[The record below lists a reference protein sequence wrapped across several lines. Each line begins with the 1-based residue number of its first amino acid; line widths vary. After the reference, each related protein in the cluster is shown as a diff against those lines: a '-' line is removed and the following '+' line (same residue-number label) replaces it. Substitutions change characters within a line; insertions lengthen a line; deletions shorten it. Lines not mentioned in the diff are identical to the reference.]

1 MNQWS
6 KYFAKNNLITQIEIN
21 RIDKLYHLSSEALLQ
36 RYNEKF
42 ISIFKHAFNHSP
54 FYKSLY
60 QTHGISINDIK
71 DLSDINK
78 LPIINKDLIKH
89 EIDNIY
95 TSFNFLKV
103 TGLTSG
109 TSGSPMTLFRTPF
122 DIATEQAYI
131 RHYRKMHG
139 FHFGQPMLSIRGMLG
154 KSVTHDYFKPANIL
168 YISSPNIN
176 ESTIE
181 MYYDLI
187 QKFKPVAVEA
197 FPSYLH
203 KFCVELE
210 NKGLKLD
217 IPVSYTSSETLLS
230 WQREKIEPFLNTRI
244 FDWYGNAERS
254 ILLAQNAKMEYYPM
268 PVYSINEFRET
279 DVITT
284 NLTNKSFPLIR
295 YEVDDRITVAS
306 TDFLQNQIAPKI
318 INIAGRASENVIL
331 KDGSHVGCIDHSF
344 KGVKN
349 LEMAQVHQYNV
360 QDPIEIKLVVNTSF
374 SKADE
379 EQLRANWVRMVGT
392 EMELNFTYCTKS
404 DLTILPNQKYRLIIK
419 QKPV

>member
-60 QTHGISINDIK
+60 QSHGIGINDIK

-78 LPIINKDLIKH
+78 LPIINKHLIKH

-109 TSGSPMTLFRTPF
+109 TSGSPMTLYRTPF

-139 FHFGQPMLSIRGMLG
+139 FNFGQPLLSIRGMLG
-154 KSVTHDYFKPANIL
+154 KSVMHEYFKPANIL

-203 KFCVELE
+203 KFCIELE

-217 IPVSYTSSETLLS
+217 IPVSFTSSETLLS

-268 PVYSINEFRET
+268 PVYSVNEFRET
-279 DVITT
+279 EVITT
-284 NLTNKSFPLIR
+284 NLINKSFPIIR

-360 QDPIEIKLVVNTSF
+360 QDPIEIKIVVTPSF

-379 EQLRANWVRMVGT
+379 DQLRANWVRMVGT
-392 EMELNFTYCTKS
+392 EMELKFVYCTKS
-404 DLTILPNQKYRLIIK
+404 DLTINPNQKYKLIIK
-419 QKPV
+419 QKPD

>member
-6 KYFAKNNLITQIEIN
+6 KYFAKNNLITQIEIK
-21 RIDKLYHLSSEALLQ
+21 RIDKLYHLSSEDLLQ

-54 FYKSLY
+54 FYKRLY
-60 QTHGISINDIK
+60 QAHGIGINDIK
-71 DLSDINK
+71 DLSDISK
-78 LPIINKDLIKH
+78 LPILNKNLIKH
-89 EIDNIY
+89 EVDKIY
-95 TSFNFLKV
+95 TNFDFLKV

-109 TSGSPMTLFRTPF
+109 TTGTPLRLYRTPF
-122 DIATEQAYI
+122 DIAKEQAYI

-139 FHFGQPMLSIRGMLG
+139 FNFGHPIISLRGMLG
-154 KSVTHDYFKPANIL
+154 KSVPYEYFKQANIL
-168 YISSPNIN
+168 YISSPNLN

-217 IPVSYTSSETLLS
+217 IPVSFTSSETLLS

-268 PVYSINEFRET
+268 PLYSINEFRET

-284 NLTNKSFPLIR
+284 NLINKSFPIIR
-295 YEVDDRITVAS
+295 YEVDDRIEVTT
-306 TDFLQNQIAPKI
+306 TDFLQNQINPKVKSI
-318 INIAGRASENVIL
+318 SGRQSENVIL
-331 KDGSHVGCIDHSF
+331 KDGSHVGCIDHAF
-344 KGVKN
+344 KGVN
-349 LEMAQVHQYNV
+349 HIEMAQVHQYNV

-379 EQLRANWVRMVGT
+379 DQLRANWVRMVGT

-404 DLTILPNQKYRLIIK
+404 DLSIIPNQKYRLIIK
-419 QKPV
+419 QKPA

>member
-6 KYFAKNNLITQIEIN
+6 KYFAKNNLITKIEIN
-21 RIDKLYHLSSEALLQ
+21 RINKLYHLSSEALLQ
-36 RYNEKF
+36 LYNEKF

-60 QTHGISINDIK
+60 QSHGIGINVIK

-78 LPIINKDLIKH
+78 LPILNKNLIKH
-89 EIDNIY
+89 EVDKIY
-95 TSFNFLKV
+95 TNFDFLKV

-109 TSGSPMTLFRTPF
+109 TTGTPLRLYRTPF
-122 DIATEQAYI
+122 DIAKEQAYI

-139 FHFGQPMLSIRGMLG
+139 FNFGQPIISLRGMLG
-154 KSVTHDYFKPANIL
+154 KSVPYEYFKPANIL
-168 YISSPNIN
+168 YISSPNVN

-203 KFCVELE
+203 KLCVELE
-210 NKGLKLD
+210 KKGLKLE
-217 IPVSYTSSETLLS
+217 IPLSFTSSETLLS
-230 WQREKIEPFLNTRI
+230 WQREKIEPFLKTTI
-244 FDWYGNAERS
+244 YDWYGNAERS

-268 PVYSINEFRET
+268 PLYSINEFRET

-295 YEVDDRITVAS
+295 YEVDDQIEVTTS
-306 TDFLQNQIAPKI
+306 DFLQNQISPKVKSI
-318 INIAGRASENVIL
+318 SGRQSENVIL
-331 KDGSHVGCIDHSF
+331 KDGSHVGCIDHAF
-344 KGVKN
+344 KGVN
-349 LEMAQVHQYNV
+349 HIEMAQVHQYNV
-360 QDPIEIKLVVNTSF
+360 QDPIEIKLVVNKSF
-374 SKADE
+374 SKKDE
-379 EQLRANWVRMVGT
+379 DQLRANLVRMVGT
-392 EMELNFTYCTKS
+392 EMELKFTYCTKS
-404 DLTILPNQKYRLIIK
+404 ELTYHPNQKYRFIIK
-419 QKPV
+419 EKPV

>member
-42 ISIFKHAFNHSP
+42 ISIFKHAFNHST

-60 QTHGISINDIK
+60 QTNGISINDIK

-95 TSFNFLKV
+95 TNFNFLKI

-109 TSGSPMTLFRTPF
+109 TSGSPLTLYRTPF

-131 RHYRKMHG
+131 RHYRKMYG
-139 FHFGQPMLSIRGMLG
+139 FNFGQPILSIRGMLG
-154 KSVTHDYFKPANIL
+154 KSVTHEYFKPANIL

-176 ESTIE
+176 KSTIE

-203 KFCVELE
+203 KFCSELE
-210 NKGLKLD
+210 KKDLKLE
-217 IPVSYTSSETLLS
+217 IPLSFTSSETLLS
-230 WQREKIEPFLNTRI
+230 WQREKIEPFLNTKI

-268 PVYSINEFRET
+268 PLYSINEFREK

-284 NLTNKSFPLIR
+284 NLINKSFPLIR
-295 YEVDDRITVAS
+295 YNVDDQIEVT
-306 TDFLQNQIAPKI
+306 TNDFLQNQISPKVKSI
-318 INIAGRASENVIL
+318 SGRQSENVIL
-331 KDGSHVGCIDHSF
+331 KDGSHVGCIDHTF

-349 LEMAQVHQYNV
+349 IEMAQVHQYNV
-360 QDPIEIKLVVNTSF
+360 QDPIEIKLVVNPAF

-379 EQLRANWVRMVGT
+379 DQLRANWIQMVGT
-392 EMELNFTYCTKS
+392 EMELKFTYCTKS
-404 DLTILPNQKYRLIIK
+404 ELTFNPNQKYRLIIK
-419 QKPV
+419 QKPA

>member
-89 EIDNIY
+89 EIDKIY
-95 TSFNFLKV
+95 SSFNFLKV

-109 TSGSPMTLFRTPF
+109 TSGSPMTLYRTPF

-131 RHYRKMHG
+131 RYYRKMHG
-139 FHFGQPMLSIRGMLG
+139 FNFGQPMLSIRGMLG
-154 KSVTHDYFKPANIL
+154 KSVTHEYFKPANIL

-187 QKFKPVAVEA
+187 KKFKPVAVEA

-217 IPVSYTSSETLLS
+217 IPVSFTSSETLLS

-268 PVYSINEFRET
+268 PLYSINEFRET

-284 NLTNKSFPLIR
+284 NLINKSFPIIR
-295 YEVDDRITVAS
+295 YEVDDRITVES
-306 TDFLQNQIAPKI
+306 NDFLQNQIAPKI

-360 QDPIEIKLVVNTSF
+360 QDPIEIKIVVTPSF

-379 EQLRANWVRMVGT
+379 DQLRANWVRMVGT
-392 EMELNFTYCTKS
+392 EMELKFVYCTKS
-404 DLTILPNQKYRLIIK
+404 DLTIHPNQKYRLIIK
-419 QKPV
+419 QKPA

>member
-6 KYFAKNNLITQIEIN
+6 KYFAKNNFITKIEIN
-21 RIDKLYHLSSEALLQ
+21 RIDKLYQLSNEALLQ
-36 RYNEKF
+36 RYNDSF
-42 ISIFKHAFNHSP
+42 LSIFRHAFKASS
-54 FYKSLY
+54 FYKNLY
-60 QTHGISINDIK
+60 QSHGITINDIK
-71 DLSDINK
+71 DITDIDK
-78 LPIINKDLIKH
+78 LPKINKDLIKTQ
-89 EIDNIY
+89 IDHIY

-131 RHYRKMHG
+131 RHYRKIHG

-154 KSVTHDYFKPANIL
+154 KSVTHEYFKPANIL

-203 KFCVELE
+203 KFCIELE

-217 IPVSYTSSETLLS
+217 IPVSFTSSETLLS

-268 PVYSINEFRET
+268 PLYSINEFRET

-284 NLTNKSFPLIR
+284 NLINKSFPLIR
-295 YEVDDRITVAS
+295 YEVDDRITVES
-306 TDFLQNQIAPKI
+306 NDFLQNQIAPKI
-318 INIAGRASENVIL
+318 LNISGRASENVIL

-374 SKADE
+374 SKTDE
-379 EQLRANWVRMVGT
+379 DQLRANWVRMVGT
-392 EMELNFTYCTKS
+392 EMELNFTYCAKS
-404 DLTILPNQKYRLIIK
+404 DLTIIPNQKYRLIIK
-419 QKPV
+419 QKPA